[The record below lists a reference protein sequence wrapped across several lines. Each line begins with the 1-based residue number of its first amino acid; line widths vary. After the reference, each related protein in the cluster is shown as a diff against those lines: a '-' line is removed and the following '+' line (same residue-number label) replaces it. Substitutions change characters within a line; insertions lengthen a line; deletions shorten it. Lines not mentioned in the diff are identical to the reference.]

1 MKRKLP
7 FSCKIQSFLGNLG
20 IAIHNPF
27 RHECTHDFGC
37 CTNIGKYWLRINQ
50 EQIYKF
56 INKFKFIKPKSIK
69 ENKEL
74 EIQKIFYKIVNFNRI
89 RLKLYDYN
97 GCEYKGVFVLR
108 NGLLVPVENMIYWE
122 FGFPK
127 WKFLTCRINIV
138 YNNKVMNLFYYP
150 TGKINMCSNSESEF
164 DIVDFI
170 ECDEVETEFEF
181 VEYIEFD

>member
-7 FSCKIQSFLGNLG
+7 FSCKIQYFLGKIG

-37 CTNIGKYWLRINQ
+37 CTNMGKYWLRINQ

-74 EIQKIFYKIVNFNRI
+74 EIEKIFYKIVNDFNKNYFSRN
-89 RLKLYDYN
+89 RL
-97 GCEYKGVFVLR
+97 KGVFVLR
-108 NGLLVPVENMIYWE
+108 NGLLVPIENMTYWE

-127 WKFLTCRINIV
+127 WKFLTCSIDIK
-138 YNNKVMNLFYYP
+138 YNNKFMSLFYYP
-150 TGKINMCSNSESEF
+150 TGKIDMCGSESEF

-170 ECDEVETEFEF
+170 ECDEVETKFDI

>member
-7 FSCKIQSFLGNLG
+7 FSCKIQYFLGNLG

-37 CTNIGKYWLRINQ
+37 CTNIGKYWLRIDQ

-74 EIQKIFYKIVNFNRI
+74 EIEKAFYKIVNNFNNNSILRN
-89 RLKLYDYN
+89 RL
-97 GCEYKGVFVLR
+97 KGVFVLR
-108 NGLLVPVENMIYWE
+108 NGLLVPIENMTYWD

-127 WKFLTCRINIV
+127 WKFLICNIDIK
-138 YNNKVMNLFYYP
+138 YNNKSMSLFYYP
-150 TGKINMCSNSESEF
+150 TGKIDMCSNSESEF
-164 DIVDFI
+164 DIIDFI
-170 ECDEVETEFEF
+170 ECDEVETKFDI